1 MYLTALLAA
10 PFAAALLA
18 CFGSGRDG
26 AAASRLALVLALVV
40 AALGVPLVTCL
51 TAPAEVEHAWFA
63 LVGTNAVVQFSLASD
78 GLTAWLIQLVTFLV
92 PVALLASR
100 DQVGERMREFAVAVL
115 VMEGLMIGALLARDL
130 VLFYVCFEA
139 MLIPMVVLMAL
150 FGGADRRG
158 AALQF
163 FLYTMLGSVGLLVAI
178 WYIAQNLQTTSLKEL
193 IDHGML
199 ATLERGEQLAL
210 FAAFALAFAV
220 KVPLAPFH
228 GWQARAYAECPTGAV
243 VLLSGAMAKLG
254 TYGLIRF
261 VLPLFPA
268 LSVEYANWF
277 IVLGLIGVIA
287 GALMAWAATDV
298 KRLIAF
304 SSLSHLGLVVV
315 GIFTFSDLAL
325 KGAAVQMVAHGI
337 SVAALFV
344 LVGAIESR
352 SLKRGLDDFGGL
364 AGRMPILA
372 TLFIA
377 AVLASAALPGT
388 ANFAGEFLLL
398 MGIFDP
404 KQWWIAAIAG
414 LSTILTAIYLLRLVQ
429 RWFYGPRRADLAALP
444 DLGVREVVAVAPLIA
459 LSLCF
464 GLYPKPISD
473 QAGVTAS
480 KLGAEARR
488 IASGAPAPV
497 AVVETKDA
505 HAAR

>member
-1 MYLTALLAA
+1 MYLTSLLAA

-26 AAASRLALVLALVV
+26 AAATRLALVLSLVV
-40 AALGVPLVTCL
+40 AVLAVPLVVCMPGL
-51 TAPAEVEHAWFA
+51 SVEHAWFA
-63 LVGTNAVVQFSLASD
+63 LAGTDAVVHFSLASD
-78 GLTAWLIQLVTFLV
+78 GLSAWLVLLVAFLV

-115 VMEGLMIGALLARDL
+115 LMEGLMIGALLARDL
-130 VLFYVCFEA
+130 VLFYVFFEG

-178 WYIAQNLQTTSLKEL
+178 WYIAQTLQTTSLAEL
-193 IDHGML
+193 VGNRSL
-199 ATLERGEQLAL
+199 ASLARGEQLAI

-220 KVPLAPFH
+220 KVPLVPFH

-261 VLPLFPA
+261 VLPLFPD
-268 LSVEYANWF
+268 LSAEFANVF
-277 IVLGLIGVIA
+277 IILGLVGVIA

-315 GIFTFSDLAL
+315 GIFSFSEIALA
-325 KGAAVQMVAHGI
+325 GAAVQMVAHGL
-337 SVAALFV
+337 SVAALFI
-344 LVGAIESR
+344 LVGALESR
-352 SLKRGLDDFGGL
+352 ALTRGIDDFGGL
-364 AGRMPILA
+364 AARTPIL
-372 TLFIA
+372 TVLFIGA
-377 AVLASAALPGT
+377 ALASAALPGT

-398 MGIFDP
+398 MGVFEP
-404 KQWWIAAIAG
+404 QRWWIAAIAG
-414 LSTILTAIYLLRLVQ
+414 LSTILTAVYLLRLVQ
-429 RWFYGPRRADLAALP
+429 RWFYGPRRSDLAVLP
-444 DLGVREVVAVAPLIA
+444 DLAPREVVAVVPLLA
-459 LSLCF
+459 LSLFF
-464 GLYPKPISD
+464 GFYPKPISA
-473 QAGVTAS
+473 QAGVDAA

-488 IASGAPAPV
+488 IAAGVPAPV
-497 AVVETKDA
+497 AAVETKDA
-505 HAAR
+505 HVAR